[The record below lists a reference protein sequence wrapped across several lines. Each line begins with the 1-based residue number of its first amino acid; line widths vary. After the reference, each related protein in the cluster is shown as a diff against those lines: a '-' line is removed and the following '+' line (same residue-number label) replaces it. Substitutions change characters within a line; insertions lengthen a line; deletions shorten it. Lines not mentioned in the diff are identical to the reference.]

1 MKEFGARDRLV
12 MAGLVVLGLLIVIAG
27 VLSGHS
33 TIDYVLGRDAHEAAL
48 SWAGQID
55 ARLSQ
60 QGTPA
65 SRILDKDVRVLDATA
80 FQNIASGAKP
90 ASLPVKQEFNQDGFG
105 LIEGLDRLTMGWAL
119 GGNQPKD
126 EFVSK
131 LDGFAVLGADG
142 KPFAIGG
149 NLSSDKLSAM
159 LAKDEV
165 RDALAASTSNDA
177 VEVASTNE
185 AGDTR
190 AAFVPVMQDGKI
202 ARIYAFAL
210 DQSAAAAL
218 TNVALTVATLTT
230 SLLIV
235 LGFSVPAAIAS
246 RRIRERWLAEDQIRY
261 LALHDSLTGL
271 PNRVQLHQHLDR
283 AVSRAKRHG
292 QLMAV
297 FGLDLDRFKDVND
310 TLGHATGDAL
320 LEEVAARL
328 KESVRDVD
336 LVGRLGGDEFAIV
349 AEDLDAPEDAMRLAR
364 RVCTALGEAYH
375 VNGHE
380 ITTSA
385 SIGIAIGPLDGEPA
399 DTLLKNADLALY
411 RAKEDG
417 RNTFRFFEPAMDA
430 ALQKRRRLENDL
442 RNALRKNQL
451 YLDYQPQFDL
461 ESGRLT
467 GYEALVRWWH
477 PTEGEIP
484 PTTFIPIAEETG
496 LIAPLGEWI
505 LRTACSYATT
515 WPLDTNLAVN
525 LSPAQ
530 FKTQDVY
537 GLVRRVLNE
546 TGLEPQ
552 RLELEITEGIIL
564 QNTDAVLETLK
575 RLDQLGVSIAMD
587 DFGTGYSSL
596 SYLTRFPVK
605 KIKIDRSFIDTLGTS
620 PQTSAIVS
628 SIVGLGQ
635 SLHVTITAEGV
646 ETEGQ
651 AALLKKWGCD
661 QVQGF
666 YYGKPEADVPESGGH
681 LAGSPARRLEHDPE
695 KWEPVF
701 RKDHARTISER
712 RLSCAS
718 KRRFRRSGRPS
729 TS

>member
-1 MKEFGARDRLV
+1 MAEVGSRDRLV
-12 MAGLVVLGLLIVIAG
+12 MVGLVVLGLLTVVAG

-33 TIDYVLGRDAHEAAL
+33 TIDYVLGRDANEAAL
-48 SWAGQID
+48 SWARQID
-55 ARLSQ
+55 TALG
-60 QGTPA
+60 GTAETPG
-65 SRILDKDVRVLDATA
+65 RVLDKDVQVLDPAS
-80 FQNIASGAKP
+80 FQQNLASMAGKR
-90 ASLPVKQEFNQDGFG
+90 ASLPANQSFSQRGFG
-105 LIEGLDRLTMGWAL
+105 LIEAIDRLTGGWAL
-119 GGNQPKD
+119 GRSNQPKD
-126 EFVSK
+126 DFVSK
-131 LDGFAVLGADG
+131 LDGFAVLDADE
-142 KPFAIGG
+142 KPIATAG
-149 NLSSDKLSAM
+149 NLTSGKLASL
-159 LAKDEV
+159 LALGNV
-165 RDALAASTSNDA
+165 RDALAESKQDDA
-177 VEVASTNE
+177 VKVTSTDE
-185 AGDTR
+185 AGDAR
-190 AAFVPVMQDGKI
+190 VAFVPVVQDGKLS
-202 ARIYAFAL
+202 RIYAFSL
-210 DQSAAAAL
+210 DQSSAAAL
-218 TNVALTVATLTT
+218 TNVALTVATLMA
-230 SLLIV
+230 SLFIV
-235 LGFSVPAAIAS
+235 LGFSVPAAIAA
-246 RRIRERWLAEDQIRY
+246 RRIRERWLAEDQIRH

-271 PNRVQLHQHLDR
+271 PNRLQFHQHLDR

-297 FGLDLDRFKDVND
+297 FGLDLDRFKHVND

-320 LEEVAARL
+320 LAEVAARL
-328 KESVRDVD
+328 KESVRDSD

-349 AEDLDAPEDAMRLAR
+349 AEDLAAPEDAMRLAR

-380 ITTSA
+380 LSTSA
-385 SIGIAIGPLDGEPA
+385 SIGIAIGPVDDAEPS

-430 ALQKRRRLENDL
+430 ALQKRRRLEADL
-442 RNALRKNQL
+442 RAALRKNQL

-477 PTEGEIP
+477 PTEGEIS

-496 LIAPLGEWI
+496 LIVPLGEWI
-505 LRTACSYATT
+505 LHTACSYATT

-537 GLVRRVLNE
+537 GLVRRVLSE
-546 TGLEPQ
+546 TGLEPH

-564 QNTDAVLETLK
+564 QNTDAVMETLK

-651 AALLKKWGCD
+651 AAMLKKWGCD

-666 YYGKPEADVPESGGH
+666 YYGKPDADVPES
-681 LAGSPARRLEHDPE
+681 AET
-695 KWEPVF
+695 V
-701 RKDHARTISER
+701 KD
-712 RLSCAS
+712 
-718 KRRFRRSGRPS
+718 RPLVA
-729 TS
+729 

>member
-1 MKEFGARDRLV
+1 MAEVGSRDRLV
-12 MAGLVVLGLLIVIAG
+12 MAGLVVLGLLTVVAG

-33 TIDYVLGRDAHEAAL
+33 TIDYVLGRDANEAAL
-48 SWAGQID
+48 SWARQID
-55 ARLSQ
+55 TALG
-60 QGTPA
+60 GTSDTPG
-65 SRILDKDVRVLDATA
+65 RVLDKDVQVLDPAS
-80 FQNIASGAKP
+80 FQQNLASMAGKP
-90 ASLPVKQEFNQDGFG
+90 ARLPANQSFSQRGFG
-105 LIEGLDRLTMGWAL
+105 LIEAIDRLTGGWAL
-119 GGNQPKD
+119 GRSNQAKD
-126 EFVSK
+126 DFVSK
-131 LDGFAVLGADG
+131 LDGFAVLDADE
-142 KPFAIGG
+142 KPIATAG
-149 NLSSDKLSAM
+149 NLTSGKLASLFA
-159 LAKDEV
+159 LGSV
-165 RDALAASTSNDA
+165 RDALAESKQDDA
-177 VEVASTNE
+177 VKVTSTDE
-185 AGDTR
+185 AGDAR
-190 AAFVPVMQDGKI
+190 VAFVPVVQDGKLS
-202 ARIYAFAL
+202 RIYAFSL
-210 DQSAAAAL
+210 DQSSAAAL
-218 TNVALTVATLTT
+218 TNVALTVATLMA
-230 SLLIV
+230 SLFIV
-235 LGFSVPAAIAS
+235 LGFSVPAAIAA
-246 RRIRERWLAEDQIRY
+246 RRIRERWLAEDQIRH

-271 PNRVQLHQHLDR
+271 PNRLQFHQHLDR

-297 FGLDLDRFKDVND
+297 FGLDLDRFKHVND

-320 LEEVAARL
+320 LAEVAARL
-328 KESVRDVD
+328 KESVRDSD

-349 AEDLDAPEDAMRLAR
+349 AEDLAAPEDAMRLAR
-364 RVCTALGEAYH
+364 RVCTALGESYH

-380 ITTSA
+380 VTTSG
-385 SIGIAIGPLDGEPA
+385 SIGIAIGPVDDSEPS

-430 ALQKRRRLENDL
+430 ALQKRRRLEADL
-442 RNALRKNQL
+442 RAALRKNQL

-461 ESGRLT
+461 ESGRLS

-496 LIAPLGEWI
+496 LIVPLGEWI
-505 LRTACSYATT
+505 LRTACTYATT

-537 GLVRRVLNE
+537 GLVRRVLSE
-546 TGLEPQ
+546 TGLEPH

-564 QNTDAVLETLK
+564 QNTEAVIDTLQ

-651 AALLKKWGCD
+651 AAMLKKWGCD

-666 YYGKPEADVPESGGH
+666 YYGKPDADVPESAEA
-681 LAGSPARRLEHDPE
+681 L
-695 KWEPVF
+695 
-701 RKDHARTISER
+701 KD
-712 RLSCAS
+712 
-718 KRRFRRSGRPS
+718 RPLVA
-729 TS
+729 

>member
-1 MKEFGARDRLV
+1 MTEVGARDRLV
-12 MAGLVVLGLLIVIAG
+12 MAGLVVLGLLTVVAG
-27 VLSGHS
+27 VLSGRS
-33 TIDYVLGRDAHEAAL
+33 TINYVLARDAREAAL
-48 SWAGQID
+48 SWAGDINKS
-55 ARLSQ
+55 LSELGPHAPQ
-60 QGTPA
+60 L
-65 SRILDKDVRVLDATA
+65 LDQSLEVLDAEK
-80 FQNIASGAKP
+80 FASQSGKP
-90 ASLPVKQEFNQDGFG
+90 ASLPASSTSNDDFTLVED
-105 LIEGLDRLTMGWAL
+105 LDRLTTGWLL
-119 GGNQPKD
+119 GQFSQSQS

-131 LDGFAVLGADG
+131 LDGFVVLGADQA
-142 KPFAIGG
+142 PLAAGG
-149 NLSSDKLSAM
+149 NLSPAALESM
-159 LAKDEV
+159 LAQGDVKAAIAQSVAEDRV
-165 RDALAASTSNDA
+165 VTTAMPRDNIL
-177 VEVASTNE
+177 
-185 AGDTR
+185 R
-190 AAFVPVMQDGKI
+190 LAFVPATEDGKV
-202 ARIYAFAL
+202 ARVYAFAV

-218 TNVALTVATLTT
+218 TNLALTVVTLTT

-235 LGFSVPAAIAS
+235 MGFSVPAAIAS

-261 LALHDSLTGL
+261 LAMHDSLTGL
-271 PNRVQLHQHLDR
+271 PNRLQFHQHLDR
-283 AVSRAKRHG
+283 AVARAKRHG
-292 QLMAV
+292 HLMAV
-297 FGLDLDRFKDVND
+297 LGLDLDRFKDVND

-320 LEEVAARL
+320 LAEVSARL
-328 KESVRDVD
+328 KESVREVD

-349 AEDLDAPEDAMRLAR
+349 AEDLEAPEDAMRLAR
-364 RVCTALGEAYH
+364 RVCTALAEPYH

-380 ITTSA
+380 VTTSA
-385 SIGIAIGPLDGEPA
+385 SIGIAIGPLDREAP
-399 DTLLKNADLALY
+399 DVLLKNADLALY

-461 ESGRLT
+461 DTGRLT

-477 PTEGEIP
+477 PGEGEIP
-484 PTTFIPIAEETG
+484 PATFLPIAEETG
-496 LIAPLGEWI
+496 LIVPLGDWI
-505 LRTACSYATT
+505 LKTACSYATT
-515 WPLDTNLAVN
+515 WPSDTRLAVN

-537 GLVRRVLNE
+537 GLVRRVLSE

-564 QNTDAVLETLK
+564 QNTDSVLETLT

-620 PQTSAIVS
+620 EQTSAIVS

-635 SLHVTITAEGV
+635 SLNVTITAEGV

-651 AALLKKWGCD
+651 AAMLRKWGCD

-666 YYGKPEADVPESGGH
+666 YYGKPEADVPESEES
-681 LAGSPARRLEHDPE
+681 AA
-695 KWEPVF
+695 
-701 RKDHARTISER
+701 
-712 RLSCAS
+712 
-718 KRRFRRSGRPS
+718 KRPLVA
-729 TS
+729 